1 MNETI
6 RNKKTIITIIII
18 LVGLALSV
26 YGVLNYQTFL
36 SHAGGGGD
44 YSNIHVDKTI
54 GGNDLPVSCTD
65 NMCETDSLDV
75 NFQIKDIN
83 QFTNQ

>member
-1 MNETI
+1 MNKLN
-6 RNKKTIITIIII
+6 NKKFISLI
-18 LVGLALSV
+18 LIVLGIFLSV
-26 YGVLNYQTFL
+26 YTVLNYQSFF

-65 NMCETDSLDV
+65 NVCETDSLDV